1 MSGSADY
8 ILEEQIGFVLRKASQ
23 RHIAIFAKHISE
35 LTPPQFAALAKLAE
49 VGETSQ
55 NQLGALVAMD
65 AATIKGV
72 IDRLKARG
80 LVSLSRHEGDR
91 RRLIVALTDEG
102 REAVEKFR
110 P

>member
-49 VGETSQ
+49 VG
-55 NQLGALVAMD
+55 
-65 AATIKGV
+65 
-72 IDRLKARG
+72 
-80 LVSLSRHEGDR
+80 
-91 RRLIVALTDEG
+91 
-102 REAVEKFR
+102 
-110 P
+110 